1 MTHRPEAAL
10 DRRIVTRWRELA
22 ERRLDHLTDLRESGR
37 WRRYYSE
44 ASFVADL
51 HDAERAVAAWQ
62 LLAPRDAEPAAA
74 EAASF
79 DACRVDVDSSA
90 AWRTT
95 LPPVGF
101 LANDVA
107 VEGDLRQA

>member
-22 ERRLDHLTDLRESGR
+22 ERRLEHLTDLRESGR

-44 ASFVADL
+44 ASFAADL
-51 HDAERAVAAWQ
+51 NDAERAVMAWQ
-62 LLAPRDAEPAAA
+62 LLAPRDTEPTAHG
-74 EAASF
+74 EATSF
-79 DACRVDVDSSA
+79 DACRADVDSSA
-90 AWRTT
+90 AWRST

-101 LANDVA
+101 LEHNSEKWEPVF
-107 VEGDLRQA
+107 G